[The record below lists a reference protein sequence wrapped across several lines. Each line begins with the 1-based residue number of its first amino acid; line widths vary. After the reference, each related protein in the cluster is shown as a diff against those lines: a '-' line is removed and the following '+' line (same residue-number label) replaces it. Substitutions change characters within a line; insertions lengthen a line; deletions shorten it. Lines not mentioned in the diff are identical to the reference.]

1 MDFLLNNIYLTILV
15 IISGGLLIFPNFLSG
30 RTGKVITSKNAV
42 LRINREP
49 SFIIDVRSEED
60 FNLGHIPNATNIP
73 LEVIDEKIKLIT
85 KNSKKLFLIYC
96 QKGIRSDRAV
106 NILSKLG
113 FENTVSID
121 GGINAWIN
129 AQLPIV
135 SK

>member
-1 MDFLLNNIYLTILV
+1 
-15 IISGGLLIFPNFLSG
+15 
-30 RTGKVITSKNAV
+30 
-42 LRINREP
+42 P